1 MHIYIPIVCKPQDL
15 HNDGQLSA
23 IGHTVIIY
31 MVIGMQF
38 PKQNKTEKKIESNQ
52 FKWLQI
58 SNVGEIEY

>member
-15 HNDGQLSA
+15 HNDGQHST

-38 PKQNKTEKKIESNQ
+38 PKQNKTEKNRIKSIQMVTN
-52 FKWLQI
+52 
-58 SNVGEIEY
+58 